1 MSMIGRT
8 IDQYRIL
15 SKLGQGGMGE
25 VYLAE
30 DTTLGRRVALKILPE
45 SFAGSREALERFQRE
60 ARAAAALE
68 HPGIVAI
75 HEVGSVDGRPYIV
88 MAHVDGQP
96 LNEIIAA
103 GRLPL
108 EQVRHI
114 VRDVAEALA
123 AAHRAGVIHRDVKP
137 SNIVVDSSGRAR
149 LLDFGLA
156 KLDDTTALTEANV
169 IMGTAQYMS
178 PEQLRGG
185 EVDTRTDV
193 FSLGAV
199 LYELLTGRTP
209 FGGENREATFYSI
222 LNHDPRPPRRPGE
235 PDSEPLS
242 DIALRALCKDREGR
256 YASMDDMA
264 GALRGMEPSRPPAH
278 NSRWVWPG
286 ILLGVLA
293 AIFLMWRGGN
303 RSGGD
308 RAAEAP
314 QRLIGSLVTTQMT
327 FDAGIEGWPAWS
339 PDGTRLLY
347 VSETEGHRHLSIR
360 TLSGGS
366 ERRIT
371 RGDRDD
377 IQPAWSAD
385 GKTVWFAR
393 ANLASGYLA
402 PGDVLGFYYE
412 GGDVWSLD
420 VSNAVEGPF
429 ENEPVKVIDDAFNPA
444 PSPDGVQ
451 IAFDA
456 DRSAARRIWITDARG
471 RNPIQLTTD
480 ESEAVVH
487 VTPRWSPDGKRIAYR
502 RVEKTRADIEVI
514 DVASRIVQRVTS
526 DAFNDLDPA
535 WSPDGRHLY
544 FSSYR
549 GGGLNIWRVDVAR
562 ADVTAPEQITTGA
575 GDDMQP
581 SLSPD
586 GRRLA
591 FAVQSLNSDLWTI
604 PLDPASGRIAGEP
617 RAMVATTREDSRGAW
632 SPDGR
637 TIAFNSDRLGD
648 MNIWLHSL
656 EDGTDRQLT
665 RGPGGDYQADWSPD
679 GRLVTF
685 FSSRA
690 GNADIWVVDAVAG
703 AMRQL
708 TQDPGLDIN
717 PFYSPTGTYI
727 AFQSDRGG
735 RFELWVM
742 MADGSNPRR
751 VARAEAS
758 GHFMR
763 WFRDGKHILFASGD
777 GADRKIYRVDVTS
790 GELETMPK
798 ISSGAH
804 LSLSPDQTRVLEV
817 QGHRSLWIYPLDGA
831 LAAEIFMFD
840 DPDIRIDY
848 PVWSPDGREAVFDRG
863 VTSGGDIWMID
874 GLR

>member
-1 MSMIGRT
+1 
-8 IDQYRIL
+8 
-15 SKLGQGGMGE
+15 
-25 VYLAE
+25 
-30 DTTLGRRVALKILPE
+30 
-45 SFAGSREALERFQRE
+45 
-60 ARAAAALE
+60 
-68 HPGIVAI
+68 
-75 HEVGSVDGRPYIV
+75 
-88 MAHVDGQP
+88 
-96 LNEIIAA
+96 
-103 GRLPL
+103 
-108 EQVRHI
+108 
-114 VRDVAEALA
+114 
-123 AAHRAGVIHRDVKP
+123 
-137 SNIVVDSSGRAR
+137 
-149 LLDFGLA
+149 
-156 KLDDTTALTEANV
+156 
-169 IMGTAQYMS
+169 
-178 PEQLRGG
+178 
-185 EVDTRTDV
+185 
-193 FSLGAV
+193 
-199 LYELLTGRTP
+199 
-209 FGGENREATFYSI
+209 
-222 LNHDPRPPRRPGE
+222 
-235 PDSEPLS
+235 
-242 DIALRALCKDREGR
+242 
-256 YASMDDMA
+256 
-264 GALRGMEPSRPPAH
+264 
-278 NSRWVWPG
+278 
-286 ILLGVLA
+286 
-293 AIFLMWRGGN
+293 
-303 RSGGD
+303 
-308 RAAEAP
+308 
-314 QRLIGSLVTTQMT
+314 
-327 FDAGIEGWPAWS
+327 
-339 PDGTRLLY
+339 
-347 VSETEGHRHLSIR
+347 
-360 TLSGGS
+360 
-366 ERRIT
+366 
-371 RGDRDD
+371 
-377 IQPAWSAD
+377 
-385 GKTVWFAR
+385 
-393 ANLASGYLA
+393 
-402 PGDVLGFYYE
+402 
-412 GGDVWSLD
+412 
-420 VSNAVEGPF
+420 
-429 ENEPVKVIDDAFNPA
+429 
-444 PSPDGVQ
+444 
-451 IAFDA
+451 
-456 DRSAARRIWITDARG
+456 
-471 RNPIQLTTD
+471 
-480 ESEAVVH
+480 
-487 VTPRWSPDGKRIAYR
+487 
-502 RVEKTRADIEVI
+502 
-514 DVASRIVQRVTS
+514 
-526 DAFNDLDPA
+526 
-535 WSPDGRHLY
+535 
-544 FSSYR
+544 
-549 GGGLNIWRVDVAR
+549 
-562 ADVTAPEQITTGA
+562 
-575 GDDMQP
+575 MQP